1 MKRLHFTFLFLFCHL
16 LQAQHLNE
24 SLGSLKEFK
33 KTDSGVRIEASNAV
47 LEATVYSS
55 SIIRIRISK
64 EESKDFS
71 YAMIA
76 SPSTTKFDLKEV
88 QDRIELI
95 TDSVRLS
102 IQKTPLRI
110 RFFNKQGQ
118 ILNEDDPAFGT
129 SWIGNEVTT
138 YKRLQKGERFIGLGE
153 KTGNLDRRGRA
164 YVNWNND
171 YYGYPLNGDPLYQ
184 STPFYIGIHN
194 QRTYGLF
201 LDNTY
206 RTTFNFGASNDRFS
220 SFAAEDG
227 EMNYYLIG
235 NSNIPEIIKSYT
247 QLTGRTEMPPL
258 WSLGFQQCRYSYYP
272 YYKVMAMAR
281 NFRERKIPADVIYF
295 DIHYMDAYKVF
306 SWDTTRFPDPLKM
319 LKELKDLGFHVVVI
333 IDPGIKVEEKYA
345 AYMSGLKDKYF
356 VRYPDDSV
364 YTAEVWP
371 SWSHFPDFTSPKV
384 REWWGAQFKSYVD
397 QGVDGF
403 WNDMNE
409 PASWGN
415 KPPEL
420 IEFDFEGNKS
430 THKRAHNVYGMQM
443 TRATAEG
450 TKKLMG
456 GRRPFI
462 LTRAGYSGI
471 QRYSSVWT
479 GDNVASD
486 EHMLLGTRLVNS
498 MGISGIPFTG
508 TDIGGFA
515 GEPSPELYQRW
526 MSIGAFTP
534 FFRVH
539 SMIGSKDR
547 EPWSFGEDVEANVKA
562 ILERRYQLLP
572 YLYSCFFE
580 SSQSGIPINRSLAIH
595 YTHDPFIYLP
605 EYQNEFLFGPSI
617 LVAPVPSTQRYS
629 KIYLPEGTWY
639 RWGSDEMCKGKSEI
653 ITSSTLDSLPVF
665 MKGGAIIPIQSTLQY
680 TDQKTTDTLYVHIYN
695 GKTKTSF
702 TYYEDDGKTYDYQSG
717 KFLKAELTF
726 DGKQKTFTWEKKEGT
741 MASKFKTIQLV
752 CHGFDQF
759 TQVKVQDK
767 APKLSISGK
776 VKTLTIPLTDRIT
789 TKW

>member
-1 MKRLHFTFLFLFCHL
+1 MKRFLTHL
-16 LQAQHLNE
+16 LLAFCPFIQAQHLNE
-24 SLGSLKEFK
+24 SLGNLKEFK
-33 KTDSGVRIEASNAV
+33 KTGSGVRIIASNAI
-47 LEATVYSS
+47 LEASVYSAS
-55 SIIRIRISK
+55 TVRIRIYK
-64 EESKDFS
+64 EEAKDFS
-71 YAMIA
+71 YAVTT
-76 SPSTTKFDLKEV
+76 SPLETRFTVKEE
-88 QDRIELI
+88 QDRIEI
-95 TDSVRLS
+95 RTDSILLS
-102 IQKTPLRI
+102 IQKTPLRV
-110 RFFNKQGQ
+110 RFYNKLEQV
-118 ILNEDDPAFGT
+118 LNEDDPSFGT
-129 SWIGNEVTT
+129 SWIGNEATT

-171 YYGYPLNGDPLYQ
+171 YYAYPVNGDPLYQ

-194 QRTYGLF
+194 QRTYGVF
-201 LDNTY
+201 FDNSY

-220 SFAAEDG
+220 SFATEDG

-235 NSNIPEIIKSYT
+235 NSNIPEIIRSYT

-281 NFRERKIPADVIYF
+281 NFRERSIPADVIYF

-306 SWDTTRFPDPLKM
+306 SWDTTRFPDPIKM
-319 LKELKDLGFHVVVI
+319 LKELKELGFHVVVI
-333 IDPGIKVEEKYA
+333 IDPGIKVEEKYE

-371 SWSHFPDFTSPKV
+371 SWSHFPDFTNPKV
-384 REWWGAQFKSYVD
+384 REWWGTQFKNYVD
-397 QGVDGF
+397 QGVEGF

-415 KPPEL
+415 KPPDL
-420 IEFDFEGNKS
+420 LEFDYEGNKS

-443 TRATAEG
+443 ARATAEG
-450 TKKLMG
+450 TKKLMNG
-456 GRRPFI
+456 KRPFI

-486 EHMLLGTRLVNS
+486 EHMLLGVRLVNS

-508 TDIGGFA
+508 PDVGGFA

-547 EPWSFGEDVEANVKA
+547 EPWSFGEDVEANVKS

-572 YLYSCFFE
+572 YLYSSFFE
-580 SSQSGIPINRSLAIH
+580 SSLSGMPINRSLSIN
-595 YTHDPFIYLP
+595 YTHDPYVYLQD
-605 EYQNEFLFGPSI
+605 YQNEFLFGPSI
-617 LVAPVPSTQRYS
+617 LVAPVTSTQRYA
-629 KIYLPEGTWY
+629 KIYLPEGSWY
-639 RWGSDEMCKGKSEI
+639 KWGTDEKFKGKSEL
-653 ITSSTLDSLPVF
+653 ITTSTLDSLPVF
-665 MKGGAIIPIQSTLQY
+665 VKEGAIIPMQSTLQY
-680 TDQKTTDTLYVHIYN
+680 TTQKTTDTLYVHLYN
-695 GKTKTSF
+695 GKNRTTF
-702 TYYEDDGKTYDYQSG
+702 TYYEDDGETYDYKQG
-717 KFLKAELTF
+717 KFLKAELVF
-726 DGKQKTFTWEKKEGT
+726 DGASKIFSWNKKEGSVV
-741 MASKFKTIQLV
+741 SKFKKLQLIW
-752 CHGFDQF
+752 HGFDQL
-759 TQVKVQDK
+759 KLQDK
-767 APKLSISGK
+767 STKLTSSKKI
-776 VKTLTIPLTDRIT
+776 KTATINLTDSINI
-789 TKW
+789 KWQ